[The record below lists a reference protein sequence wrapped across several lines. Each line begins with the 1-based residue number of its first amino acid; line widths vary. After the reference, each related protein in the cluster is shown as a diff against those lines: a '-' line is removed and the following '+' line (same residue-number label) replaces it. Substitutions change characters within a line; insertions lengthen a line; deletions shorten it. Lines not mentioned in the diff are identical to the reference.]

1 MIELQYEE
9 PKYKDPKMQEYY
21 NTLPS
26 AVKSLIDT
34 SGIEISSLGMLT
46 KLGDYHKNNLESNEA
61 SN

>member
-1 MIELQYEE
+1 
-9 PKYKDPKMQEYY
+9 MQEYY

-46 KLGDYHKNNLESNEA
+46 KLGDYHKNNLESNET